1 MQAYSIML
9 QQIIGALI
17 GCLVLNRMVM
27 DHQILALN
35 IAHLFGVRN
44 WRVWFITTLSLPS
57 ISLHII
63 LKFMGWSQDGL
74 SEMPHYFWFCCEGM
88 LMCIFYRKCNL
99 AGSKTMFCSC
109 FVWTCN
115 WGWFY
120 TSPSFRQD
128 IWIIYC
134 KFPSFP
140 STLITLDLLSV
151 KLVICGRSKFC
162 RVTKTLSNLMG
173 TTIHHVLNF
182 TLTQSLYFSIMC

>member
-1 MQAYSIML
+1 MQSYSIML
-9 QQIIGALI
+9 QQIIRTFI

-35 IAHLFGVRN
+35 STCLVLGTEEFDSSHLVPPKHRPLYNIEIHGMVPRWTIWNASF
-44 WRVWFITTLSLPS
+44 
-57 ISLHII
+57 
-63 LKFMGWSQDGL
+63 
-74 SEMPHYFWFCCEGM
+74 FWFCCEAM

-140 STLITLDLLSV
+140 SMLTTLDLLSV
-151 KLVICGRSKFC
+151 KLVICGCSKFC
-162 RVTKTLSNLMG
+162 RVTKTL
-173 TTIHHVLNF
+173 
-182 TLTQSLYFSIMC
+182 